1 MLKIYPGIENKL
13 LEGAI
18 DCHIH
23 AFPDVVYRSQ
33 DMIQIAIDASK
44 AGMRALAF
52 KDHWNISC
60 NAAFLA
66 QQHIDYLIE
75 KGELTHRV
83 QIYGGSGTCFGMN
96 KRLKPSKPSGRSVA
110 LSAATSAR
118 CFIWTAS
125 ME

>member
-52 KDHWNISC
+52 KDHWNVSA
-60 NAAFLA
+60 NAAYLV
-66 QQHIDYLIE
+66 QRHLDSLIE
-75 KGELTHRV
+75 RGELTHRV
-83 QIYGGSGTCFGMN
+83 ALYGGTGTCLGIN
-96 KRLKPSKPSGRSVA
+96 PEAVRIA
-110 LSAATSAR
+110 LQNPNMKMIWFPTFTSLG
-118 CFIWTAS
+118 F
-125 ME
+125 